1 MIIFLRKRIIPN
13 CEIKS
18 HCTEEVYKQILETS
32 KEIDSYIEDILE
44 TVYNDKTSV
53 SSNL

>member
-1 MIIFLRKRIIPN
+1 MILLNIAFPKKGL
-13 CEIKS
+13 
-18 HCTEEVYKQILETS
+18 KQAIETS
-32 KEIDSYIEDILE
+32 KEITNIIEDILE

>member
-1 MIIFLRKRIIPN
+1 MMLILNEKIIPN

-18 HCTEEVYKQILETS
+18 HCSEEVYKQVLETS
-32 KEIDSYIEDILE
+32 KEIDGYIEDILE
-44 TVYNDKTSV
+44 TVYDDKTSV